1 MENVNEKV
9 QKVLTLISIVAVAIS
24 VMMFIG
30 LYFGLKLFSNK
41 YLLATFLTFIATAVV
56 CFFSNGALD
65 MYGKKKYL
73 AIVSLALLVLS
84 FLFGLINF
92 WTYFELEGFF
102 PKMSGI
108 IAIASVLFVIIITTS
123 SKLDNHYRGL
133 QIITFSLTVILDIAL
148 TIVILGVDLFDN
160 DTFVKI
166 FYPLCFIVF
175 ALLCITNIISK
186 RINKTKKD
194 YIQISL
200 DEYNSLKE
208 RIRELENENRELR
221 G

>member
-1 MENVNEKV
+1 MEKITERA
-9 QKVLTLISIVAVAIS
+9 QKVLTIVSIISVAVS

-41 YLLATFLTFIATAVV
+41 YLLAIFLSFIAMAVV
-56 CFFSNGALD
+56 CFFSNSALD
-65 MYGKKKYL
+65 MYSKKKCIS
-73 AIVSLALLVLS
+73 IVSLALLGLS
-84 FLFGLINF
+84 FIFGLINF

-102 PKMSGI
+102 PKMSGV

-123 SKLDNHYRGL
+123 TKLDNHYKGL
-133 QIITFSLTVILDIAL
+133 QIITFGLTVILDIAL

-186 RINKTKKD
+186 RINKIKKD
-194 YIQISL
+194 FIQISL

-208 RIRELENENRELR
+208 RIRELENENKKLR